1 MLIDD
6 IYKDTL
12 GDKIRVRLDRISL
25 FSNRH
30 FNLVEFWDYNKGFI
44 ISIFLIIFTKLF
56 ILNLNIIPSS
66 SMNPNL
72 LVGDYVLVNK
82 LKWHYSQP
90 KVGDVV
96 TFEVDEN
103 PYMVKRIVGKSGDSV
118 KFYDGYLFIND
129 KKLGL
134 ESYDETY
141 VIGKKLVLSEYVDFK
156 PFIETNT
163 DTEYKII
170 FPDTLPK
177 KLYEDTKHNYFTEN
191 IKIPEGEFFLAG
203 DNRFFSKDSRSFKTV
218 SKDELIG
225 QPLLV
230 IINFRLLK
238 EKVWALLTFDLD
250 SFIHGSWDLRFFES
264 IQ

>member
-44 ISIFLIIFTKLF
+44 ISIFLIIAIKIF
-56 ILNLNIIPSS
+56 IVNANVIPSY

-72 LVGDYVLVNK
+72 LTGDYVLVNK
-82 LKWHYSQP
+82 LKWHYSEP

-96 TFEVDEN
+96 TFKVSDN
-103 PYMVKRIVGKSGDSV
+103 PYMVKRIVGRAGDYV

-170 FPDTLPK
+170 FPDTLPRK
-177 KLYEDTKHNYFTEN
+177 VYEDTRHNYFTKN

-225 QPLLV
+225 QPMLV

-238 EKVWALLTFDLD
+238 EKVWALLTFDFD